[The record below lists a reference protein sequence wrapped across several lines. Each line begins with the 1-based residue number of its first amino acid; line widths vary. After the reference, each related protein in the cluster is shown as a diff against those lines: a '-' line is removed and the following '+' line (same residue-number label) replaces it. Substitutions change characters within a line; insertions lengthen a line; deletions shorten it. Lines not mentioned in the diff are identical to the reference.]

1 MKGGVKLKKGNSGI
15 EFMKGL
21 IISIPVIIA
30 LWSTKVNAEWTPLIT
45 ASNFTG
51 VQTDVLTAGTGV
63 LSIAV
68 IILGLVFIIRTMTGR

>member
-1 MKGGVKLKKGNSGI
+1 LRKQGNRGLEYI
-15 EFMKGL
+15 KGL
-21 IISIPVIIA
+21 VISIPLIIA
-30 LWSTKVNAEWTPLIT
+30 LWASKVNAEWTPLIT

>member
-1 MKGGVKLKKGNSGI
+1 MIQRGNKGGGLLMSFKL
-15 EFMKGL
+15 L
-21 IISIPVIIA
+21 SIVTV
-30 LWSTKVNAEWTPLIT
+30 LCWSSCVSAAWTPLIT
-45 ASNFTG
+45 SENFTG